1 MTLFIPCDYARVSP
15 AVAVQRISN
24 RPDLA
29 LLANFVD
36 VDEDCFVLRVFA
48 SNSGAISDE
57 LRAWVGEVVAPWR
70 LGDVE

>member
-29 LLANFVD
+29 LLADFVD

-70 LGDVE
+70 LEDAE